1 MQIKPCKET
10 EKERCSFRVYAL
22 LKQIAGV
29 RGQKALFVA
38 DNHEKQKVE
47 RKAKDIWKGGD
58 ISMQAISITIAI
70 NEDGEARIREPYE
83 VDNVWSTSVY
93 IRNKQRKERE
103 RQQDPNPENIYIHAN
118 IDGKAAA
125 LMSDGSHV

>member
-1 MQIKPCKET
+1 M
-10 EKERCSFRVYAL
+10 
-22 LKQIAGV
+22 
-29 RGQKALFVA
+29 FVA

-103 RQQDPNPENIYIHAN
+103 R
-118 IDGKAAA
+118 
-125 LMSDGSHV
+125 